1 MGPFLLE
8 EYMRIDKYLKV
19 SRIIKRRTIA
29 NEACNAG
36 RVMLND
42 KVAKSGSE
50 VKIGDIIE
58 IRYGNRVSK
67 YKVLEVKEVVKKD
80 DAQLMYQTLSSD
92 ILEG

>member
-1 MGPFLLE
+1 
-8 EYMRIDKYLKV
+8 MRIDKYLKV